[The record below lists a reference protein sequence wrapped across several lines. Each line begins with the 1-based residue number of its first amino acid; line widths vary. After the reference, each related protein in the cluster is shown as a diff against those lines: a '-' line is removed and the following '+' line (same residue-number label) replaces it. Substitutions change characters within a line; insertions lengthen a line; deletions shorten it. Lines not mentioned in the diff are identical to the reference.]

1 MYDAQGIYYVCV
13 ANYLGMINMNYSF
26 LFHGIDSLSKEE
38 IATLSERVEKRI
50 QFAVEAAVET
60 YEYNEIEGE
69 GAWTVTIPSFPSGG
83 YATRKQAML
92 AVTLYKVKPSMTYS
106 ELYQLSQFILNGL
119 G

>member
-13 ANYLGMINMNYSF
+13 ANYRVMIMNINFIFNGTKVS
-26 LFHGIDSLSKEE
+26 DEDKK
-38 IATLSERVEKRI
+38 TLSSRIESRI
-50 QFAVEAAVET
+50 QVAVEGVLEP

-69 GAWTVTIPSFPSGG
+69 GAWTVTIPGFPSGG
-83 YATRKQAML
+83 YASRKQAML
-92 AVTLYKVKPSMTYS
+92 AVSLLKVKPSMTYA